1 MGMPISVSSGPAP
14 GGLPDP
20 AELSP
25 APGGRGRTALSRLTT
40 AIRRNRKA
48 TAGVILLL
56 LFTLV
61 ALFPNLIPHYSP
73 TEIFYGPK
81 CPSCY
86 SRPAL
91 VQAWPSSAHWLGTDL
106 EGHDVFTQVI
116 VGTRPVLIL
125 AVVTGLLTTF
135 IAVIVGV
142 AAAYLG
148 GMTDS
153 LLNLLTDVLLVI
165 PLFPLLII
173 IVKYAGQSGNLVLI
187 LVLTIT
193 GWSYTARQLR
203 SQAMSL
209 RNRDFLLAARVR
221 GERSFYVI
229 TVEMIPTMTSLLL
242 ACFLGN
248 ALYAVL
254 AGSGLQFLGLGD
266 PNLVSWGTTLYWADS
281 QGALQSGLY
290 LWEIVPGLCIALLGA
305 AFALLN
311 YAFDEISN
319 PALRPLRARKRPK
332 KAKAVV
338 AAPLGRG
345 LATDDAHAS

>member
-1 MGMPISVSSGPAP
+1 MAVPISVSGEPPA
-14 GGLPDP
+14 GLPDP
-20 AELSP
+20 SALP
-25 APGGRGRTALSRLTT
+25 AAPGARGRKPLSRLTT

-56 LFTLV
+56 LFTLI
-61 ALFPNLIPHYSP
+61 ALFPGLIPHYSP
-73 TEIFYGPK
+73 TEIFYAPK
-81 CPSCY
+81 CATCY
-86 SRPAL
+86 SQPAL
-91 VQAWPSSAHWLGTDL
+91 VQATPSSAHWLGTDL
-106 EGHDVFTQVI
+106 EGHDVFSIVL
-116 VGTRPVLIL
+116 VGTREVLVL
-125 AVVTGLLTTF
+125 AVVTGLLTTL

-148 GMTDS
+148 GTWDGV
-153 LLNLLTDVLLVI
+153 LNLVTDVLLVI
-165 PLFPLLII
+165 PLFPLLIV
-173 IVKYAGQSGNLVLI
+173 IVKYAGQSGNAVLI

-203 SQAMSL
+203 SQAQSL
-209 RNRDFLLAARVR
+209 RNRDFLLAAKVR

-229 TVEMIPTMTSLLL
+229 MVEIIPTMTSLLL
-242 ACFLGN
+242 ACFLTN

-266 PNLVSWGTTLYWADS
+266 PNSVSWGTTLYWADS

-319 PALRPLRARKRPK
+319 PALRPLRAK
-332 KAKAVV
+332 KAQRR
-338 AAPLGRG
+338 AALAIPVGRE
-345 LATDDAHAS
+345 LATDDAHAG

>member
-1 MGMPISVSSGPAP
+1 MAMPISVSSGQPT
-14 GGLPDP
+14 GLPDP
-20 AELSP
+20 SALP
-25 APGGRGRTALSRLTT
+25 TAHGMRGRAALSRLTM
-40 AIRRNRKA
+40 AIRKNRKA
-48 TAGVILLL
+48 TAGTILLV

-61 ALFPNLIPHYSP
+61 ALFPNLIPHDAP
-73 TEIFYGPK
+73 AKIFYGAK

-86 SRPAL
+86 SAPAL
-91 VQAWPSSAHWLGTDL
+91 IQGSPSAAHWLGTDL
-106 EGHDVFTQVI
+106 EGHDVFSQVV
-116 VGTRPVLIL
+116 VGTRAVLVL
-125 AVVTGLLTTF
+125 AVVTGLLTTL
-135 IAVIVGV
+135 IAMVVGV

-148 GMTDS
+148 GLWDNALS
-153 LLNLLTDVLLVI
+153 VVTDVLLVI
-165 PLFPLLII
+165 PLFPLLIV
-173 IVKYAGQSGNLVLI
+173 IVKYLGQSGNFVLI
-187 LVLTIT
+187 LVLTVT

-203 SQAMSL
+203 SQAQSL

-221 GERSFYVI
+221 GERSFYI
-229 TVEMIPTMTSLLL
+229 IMVEMIPTLTSLLL

-266 PNLVSWGTTLYWADS
+266 PNMVSWGTTLYWADS

-319 PALRPLRARKRPK
+319 PALRPMRARKKRMKP
-332 KAKAVV
+332 A
-338 AAPLGRG
+338 
-345 LATDDAHAS
+345 LATAAGGRLASDDAHAS

>member
-1 MGMPISVSSGPAP
+1 MAVPMSVSGRQPT
-14 GGLPDP
+14 GLPGPSALP
-20 AELSP
+20 A
-25 APGGRGRTALSRLTT
+25 GGGERRRAGLGRLTT

-48 TAGVILLL
+48 TAGLILLL

-61 ALFPNLIPHYSP
+61 ALFPNLVPHYNP
-73 TEIFYGPK
+73 AEIFYAPM

-86 SRPAL
+86 SAPAL
-91 VQAWPSSAHWLGTDL
+91 VQASPSAAHWLGTDL
-106 EGHDVFTQVI
+106 EGHDVFSQVI
-116 VGTRPVLIL
+116 VGTRPVLVL
-125 AVVTGLLTTF
+125 ALVTGLLTTL
-135 IAVIVGV
+135 IAMVVGV

-148 GMTDS
+148 GAWDGV
-153 LLNLLTDVLLVI
+153 LNLVTDVLLVI
-165 PLFPLLII
+165 PLFPLLIV
-173 IVKYAGQSGNLVLI
+173 IVKYLGQSGNLVLI

-203 SQAMSL
+203 SQAQSL

-221 GERSFYVI
+221 GERSLYI
-229 TVEMIPTMTSLLL
+229 IMVEMIPTMTSLLL
-242 ACFLGN
+242 ACFLAN

-266 PNLVSWGTTLYWADS
+266 PNLVSWGTTLYWADT

-319 PALRPLRARKRPK
+319 PALRPMRAGKKRT
-332 KAKAVV
+332 KAALAIPVG
-338 AAPLGRG
+338 GR
-345 LATDDAHAS
+345 LVTDDAHAS

>member
-1 MGMPISVSSGPAP
+1 MAVPISVTGGPPA
-14 GGLPDP
+14 GLPDP
-20 AELSP
+20 AALP
-25 APGGRGRTALSRLTT
+25 AAPGARGRKPLSRLTT
-40 AIRRNRKA
+40 AFRRNRKA

-56 LFTLV
+56 LFTLI
-61 ALFPNLIPHYSP
+61 ALFPGLIPHYPP
-73 TEIFYGPK
+73 TQIFYAPK
-81 CPSCY
+81 CPTCY
-86 SRPAL
+86 SQPAL

-106 EGHDVFTQVI
+106 EGHDVFSQVV
-116 VGTRPVLIL
+116 VGTRPVLVL
-125 AVVTGLLTTF
+125 AVVTGLLTTL
-135 IAVIVGV
+135 IAVIIGV

-165 PLFPLLII
+165 PLFPLLIV
-173 IVKYAGQSGNLVLI
+173 IVKYAGQSGNAVLI

-221 GERSFYVI
+221 GERPFYVI
-229 TVEMIPTMTSLLL
+229 MVEMIPTMTSLLL

-266 PNLVSWGTTLYWADS
+266 PSMVSWGTTLYWADS

-319 PALRPLRARKRPK
+319 PALRPLRTRKRQ
-332 KAKAVV
+332 KAKKVLAT
-338 AAPLGRG
+338 PLRRG
-345 LATDDAHAS
+345 LATDDAHAG

>member
-1 MGMPISVSSGPAP
+1 MTMPISVTTGQPT
-14 GGLPDP
+14 GLPDP
-20 AELSP
+20 SVLPTSQGA
-25 APGGRGRTALSRLTT
+25 RHRTALSRLTT
-40 AIRRNRKA
+40 AVRRNRKA
-48 TAGVILLL
+48 TVGVVLLL

-61 ALFPNLIPHYSP
+61 ALFPNLIPHYNP
-73 TEIFYGPK
+73 VEIFYGPK

-91 VQAWPSSAHWLGTDL
+91 VQATPSSAHLLGTDL
-106 EGHDVFTQVI
+106 EGHDVFSQVI
-116 VGTRPVLIL
+116 VGTRAVLVL
-125 AVVTGLLTTF
+125 AIVTGLLTTL
-135 IAVIVGV
+135 IAVVVGV

-148 GMTDS
+148 GTWDS
-153 LLNLLTDVLLVI
+153 VLNLVTDVLLVI
-165 PLFPLLII
+165 PLFPLLIV

-203 SQAMSL
+203 SQAQSL

-221 GERSFYVI
+221 GERPFYI
-229 TVEMIPTMTSLLL
+229 IMVEMIPTMTSLLL

-266 PNLVSWGTTLYWADS
+266 PNMISWGTTLYWADS

-319 PALRPLRARKRPK
+319 PALRPMRARK
-332 KAKAVV
+332 KARKQAPV
-338 AAPLGRG
+338 AIPVGG
-345 LATDDAHAS
+345 LASDDAHAS

>member
-1 MGMPISVSSGPAP
+1 MTVPSIYVPQGPP

-20 AELSP
+20 ATLP
-25 APGGRGRTALSRLTT
+25 AAQGARGRAALSRLTT

-56 LFTLV
+56 LFTFI
-61 ALFPNLIPHYSP
+61 ALFPNVIPHYNP
-73 TEIFYGPK
+73 NEIFYGPE
-81 CPSCY
+81 CASCY

-91 VQAWPSSAHWLGTDL
+91 VQASPSAAHLLGTDL
-106 EGHDVFTQVI
+106 EGHDVFSWVI
-116 VGTRPVLIL
+116 VGTRAVLVL
-125 AVVTGLLTTF
+125 AVVTGLLTTL
-135 IAVIVGV
+135 IAMVVGV

-148 GMTDS
+148 GMWDS
-153 LLNLLTDVLLVI
+153 VLNLVTDVLLVI
-165 PLFPLLII
+165 PLFPLLIV
-173 IVKYAGQSGNLVLI
+173 IVKYLGQSGNLVLI
-187 LVLTIT
+187 LVLTVT

-203 SQAMSL
+203 SQAQSL
-209 RNRDFLLAARVR
+209 RNRDFLLAAKVR
-221 GERSFYVI
+221 GERSFYI
-229 TVEMIPTMTSLLL
+229 IMVEMIPTMTSLLL
-242 ACFLGN
+242 ACFLSN

-266 PNLVSWGTTLYWADS
+266 PNMVSWGTTLYWADS

-319 PALRPLRARKRPK
+319 PALRPMRAKKKRV
-332 KAKAVV
+332 KAALAIPV
-338 AAPLGRG
+338 GRG
-345 LATDDAHAS
+345 LASDDAGAS

>member
-1 MGMPISVSSGPAP
+1 MAVPISVAGEPPA
-14 GGLPDP
+14 GLPDP
-20 AELSP
+20 SALP
-25 APGGRGRTALSRLTT
+25 AAPGARGRKPLSRLTT

-56 LFTLV
+56 LFTLI

-73 TEIFYGPK
+73 TEIFYAPK
-81 CPSCY
+81 CPTCY
-86 SRPAL
+86 SQPAL
-91 VQAWPSSAHWLGTDL
+91 VQATPSSAHWLGTDL
-106 EGHDVFTQVI
+106 EGHDVFSNVL
-116 VGTRPVLIL
+116 VGTRAVLVL
-125 AVVTGLLTTF
+125 AVVTGLLTTL

-142 AAAYLG
+142 TAAYLG
-148 GMTDS
+148 GTWDGV
-153 LLNLLTDVLLVI
+153 LNLVTDVLLVI
-165 PLFPLLII
+165 PLFPLLIV
-173 IVKYAGQSGNLVLI
+173 IVKYAGQSGNVVMI
-187 LVLTIT
+187 AVLTIT

-203 SQAMSL
+203 SQAQSL

-221 GERSFYVI
+221 GERAFYVI
-229 TVEMIPTMTSLLL
+229 MVEMIPTMTSLLL
-242 ACFLGN
+242 ACFLTN

-319 PALRPLRARKRPK
+319 PALRPLRAKKVRRK
-332 KAKAVV
+332 
-338 AAPLGRG
+338 AALAIPVGRE
-345 LATDDAHAS
+345 LATDDAHAG